1 QLSNA
6 MGLPSC
12 IKTTLMPFLEASH
25 STIKVFVK
33 SGVANTGAMHIT
45 CLRSSKAFIASG
57 VQENASF
64 LVRVVRGSA
73 ILP

>member
-1 QLSNA
+1 

-12 IKTTLMPFLEASH
+12 IKTAPMPFPEASH

-33 SGVANTGAMHIT
+33 SGVANTGALHIT
-45 CLRSSKAFIASG
+45 CLRSSKAFVASG

-64 LVRVVRGSA
+64 FSNVVKGAA

>member
-1 QLSNA
+1 

-12 IKTTLMPFLEASH
+12 IKTAPIPFPEASH

-33 SGVANTGAMHIT
+33 SGIAKTSDRHIDSLICSEALVASRVH
-45 CLRSSKAFIASG
+45 
-57 VQENASF
+57 ENASLF
-64 LVRVVRGSA
+64 NNVIIGAA